1 MSNQNMD
8 LRVIRTKESIRE
20 ALIELME
27 DKGFESITVKDITT
41 KARINRGTFY
51 AHYQD
56 KFDLM
61 RKCQEELMHELG
73 HLAEEKFP
81 DIVTEMK
88 TTPQLPLTIAVS
100 IFKCLHRNK
109 RFMRAVLSPK
119 GDLTF
124 QTTLKQFMWNKIFG
138 NRSHPLI
145 KEENLLVPAPYLA
158 SYIASAH
165 IGVIQQWLNSEGEE
179 TPEQMAQIIST
190 ITINGPFYAAGL
202 KNNGV
207 DSTSAHKY

>member
-1 MSNQNMD
+1 MRDQNMD

-20 ALIELME
+20 ALVELME
-27 DKGFESITVKDITT
+27 DKGFEAVTVKDITT

-61 RKCQEELMHELG
+61 RKCQEEIMHELAQ
-73 HLAEEKFP
+73 LAEEKFP
-81 DIVTEMK
+81 DIVTEISK
-88 TTPQLPLTIAVS
+88 PTTPQLPLTIAVS
-100 IFKCLHRNK
+100 IFECLHRNK
-109 RFMRAVLSPK
+109 RFMKAVLSPK

-124 QTTLKQFMWNKIFG
+124 QTTLKEFMWNKIFG
-138 NRSHPLI
+138 NPSNPLI
-145 KEENLLVPAPYLA
+145 KKENLLVPAPYLA

-179 TPEQMAQIIST
+179 SPDQMARILST

-202 KNNGV
+202 K
-207 DSTSAHKY
+207 K